1 MSEQIEATSIEHT
14 KGYIPVVHLSD
25 GSSVSL
31 NELIEQASMWRSAA
45 NRAGLW
51 ERKAGKIIEQAG
63 AWKRRALAA
72 ESDLELAREQ
82 ARYREGELVRSGH
95 QQLLEAQ
102 ANALD
107 TIQRIAAQLP
117 TEPIIDAEV
126 VVPDV
131 EVDTWFGEDDT
142 PVVQI
147 DTHRGHGRL
156 RINLNDGV
164 VWDGDPETDERPG
177 KNAEL
182 IEWEQ
187 RALAQA
193 ETISRQLDTIRD
205 QAEKIE
211 ELVQTLKNRNGE
223 GDPADPGA
231 HGGAIPRYGMLDV
244 WQAIQRSAD
253 VRAFDAFY
261 DHHGYAE
268 AWATLLAELRK
279 LRDDLDRRERL
290 SDDDARAVRALQAR
304 KVELEAEVRA
314 ERGALAVCQTQLTD
328 AKAALAESERAFSA
342 IDAARVE
349 LAAQLQQARDGID
362 RQAGEINETASAR
375 DWWKA
380 EHAAAVKRIND
391 ANDAKAEAI
400 THCNEQL
407 EALAQTA
414 KLRDHQV
421 ETLSRMWVAKADD
434 ERSLFGAVFARQL
447 YRVFADHGID
457 VERDMP
463 AYPANVGVLI
473 TPAER
478 LVTEHAK
485 LANAATQLAALTL
498 GQAVSG
504 APKAHDTARYV
515 LRLVGGK
522 AGPASEQPVTDRILR
537 EYNHLREHAELVASI
552 GVKATGPFYPAPLRD
567 AIKELNGALKN
578 GAPEPTPDIA
588 DCA

>member
-1 MSEQIEATSIEHT
+1 MSENITAVGIQHDSDSEPI
-14 KGYIPVVHLSD
+14 VHLSD
-25 GSSVSL
+25 GSSVALS
-31 NELIEQASMWRSAA
+31 EMIEQAAKWRRAKSPGAVDRAMNRAEHADQLRVRAEREAAEATSMWRSAA

-82 ARYREGELVRSGH
+82 ARYRESELVRSGH

-102 ANALD
+102 SKALD

-117 TEPIIDAEV
+117 VDPIIDAEV

-131 EVDTWFGEDDT
+131 EVDTWFGDDDT

-205 QAEKIE
+205 QAEKVEQLE
-211 ELVQTLKNRNGE
+211 EQLRLAVQHGVEHEARTREAEDKAETLARRMDHN
-223 GDPADPGA
+223 
-231 HGGAIPRYGMLDV
+231 V
-244 WQAIQRSAD
+244 RS
-253 VRAFDAFY
+253 F
-261 DHHGYAE
+261 
-268 AWATLLAELRK
+268 
-279 LRDDLDRRERL
+279 
-290 SDDDARAVRALQAR
+290 RALEAR
-304 KVELEAEVRA
+304 KVELEAEVLA
-314 ERGALAVCQTQLTD
+314 ERGALAVCQTKLTD
-328 AKAALAESERAFSA
+328 TKAALAESERAFSA

-349 LAAQLQQARDGID
+349 LAEKVTQLEEQRAEAARNLSQVSAERAQAWLDLDVSRVADL
-362 RQAGEINETASAR
+362 
-375 DWWKA
+375 
-380 EHAAAVKRIND
+380 D
-391 ANDAKAEAI
+391 ALRTEKAEAI
-400 THCNEQL
+400 AHCNEQL
-407 EALAQTA
+407 EALAKAA
-414 KLRDHQV
+414 KLRDRQV
-421 ETLSRMWVAKADD
+421 EALSLLWATKTDD
-434 ERSLFGAVFARQL
+434 ERALFGTVFTRQL

-457 VERDMP
+457 VEHDMP
-463 AYPANVGVLI
+463 AYPANIGAPI
-473 TPAER
+473 TPAEM
-478 LVTEHAK
+478 
-485 LANAATQLAALTL
+485 
-498 GQAVSG
+498 
-504 APKAHDTARYV
+504 
-515 LRLVGGK
+515 
-522 AGPASEQPVTDRILR
+522 PVTDRIIR
-537 EYNHLREHAELVASI
+537 EYNHLREHAELVLQADMRNRGRFLGDGLRSALA
-552 GVKATGPFYPAPLRD
+552 GLRD
-567 AIKELNGALKN
+567 AVNN